1 MIGEYNIPKHVI
13 FTFSLRASVEESLLL
28 DSRFRFELGL
38 ESPGTGLG
46 DLKKESR
53 TIAKLKNFGKFQKLA
68 TLRPYINRD
77 QNVIFFLTKPYSEP
91 RKRGIKCFM
100 GAQTET
106 NLLRTQSFPV
116 CRGL

>member
-53 TIAKLKNFGKFQKLA
+53 TIEKLKNFGKFQKLA

-77 QNVIFFLTKPYSEP
+77 QNMLYS
-91 RKRGIKCFM
+91 F
-100 GAQTET
+100 
-106 NLLRTQSFPV
+106 
-116 CRGL
+116 